1 MEQLV
6 LILPLLI
13 GASGAILVT
22 KLMKPNR
29 RHLYQFLVN
38 EKKVDHWEI
47 ATIYGFI
54 QITISI
60 LMIKLKQTS
69 FSTVFVT
76 YLCLMMLFIVAN
88 NQIKK

>member
-38 EKKVDHWEI
+38 EKKVTHWKV
-47 ATIYGFI
+47 ATTYGFI
-54 QITISI
+54 QIIISI
-60 LMIKLKQTS
+60 LMIKLKQTL
-69 FSTVFVT
+69 FSTIFLT
-76 YLCLMMLFIVAN
+76 YLCLMMLFMLLI
-88 NQIKK
+88 IK

>member
-38 EKKVDHWEI
+38 EKKVNHWEV
-47 ATIYGFI
+47 ATTYGFI
-54 QITISI
+54 QIIISI
-60 LMIKLKQTS
+60 LMIKLKQTL
-69 FSTVFVT
+69 FSTIFLT
-76 YLCLMMLFIVAN
+76 YLCLMMLFMLLI
-88 NQIKK
+88 IK